1 MRSLTFLFRF
11 GFLIIVSAECDELD
25 PVDDDDD
32 DDDEELVNEDL
43 HVVLFVV
50 AALDDA
56 ALSVPFFPI
65 RGVVVVVVLFMTTC
79 VFM

>member
-1 MRSLTFLFRF
+1 M
-11 GFLIIVSAECDELD
+11 VSAECDELD
-25 PVDDDDD
+25 PVDDDDDDDD

-56 ALSVPFFPI
+56 ALSVPFFPK
-65 RGVVVVVVLFMTTC
+65 RGVVVVPFMTTC

>member
-65 RGVVVVVVLFMTTC
+65 RGVVVVVLFMTTC